1 MTQVSSPS
9 SSLEGIEEYIQ
20 RVVQE
25 WRVPGV
31 GIGVLKDGE
40 LILAQG
46 FGKRN
51 IAAGLEV
58 TPQTLFAIGSC
69 SKAFTA
75 AAAAILVDEG
85 KLDWDTPVREYY
97 PAFKLADP
105 VATERTTMRDML
117 CHRTG
122 LARYDMAWH
131 NAPTSRKAMVE
142 SLQYCEANRDFRSVW
157 QYQNMIY
164 AAAGYLIEVIS
175 GQTWEEFVQQ
185 RILEPLGMS
194 STNFSAFAS
203 QQTADFALPYQEI
216 RGEIEQTA
224 FYERFE
230 GTGPAGAINSN
241 VFDMARWLSCFL
253 NKGKYDNDKQLVSE
267 AQFSQLIK
275 PHMIIPDHPM
285 LPRHPEEFYETYAL
299 GWQVSSYRGHI
310 VVSHSGGV
318 DGFTCLVSFLP
329 DDGIGTIVLTNQ
341 YSMTSQALRV
351 LTYTLF
357 DRTLGLSAL
366 PWNERARQD
375 SDKVKEVLAKSKEK
389 SGAEGAA
396 EVPLTHALSA
406 YTGDYVHPGFGTFS
420 LVQEGEGL
428 KGIFNEKEFAF
439 KHLYYNIFQVSLD
452 LFDFHCKAAFSI
464 NLKGEIESFS
474 IGLEPE
480 AQPLVFTR
488 PAAQPDS

>member
-1 MTQVSSPS
+1 MAQELAPSP
-9 SSLEGIEEYIQ
+9 SLEGIEAYIQ

-31 GIGVLKDGE
+31 GIGVIQDGE
-40 LILAQG
+40 LVFAQG

-51 IAAGLEV
+51 IASDLGV
-58 TPQTLFAIGSC
+58 TPHTLFAIGSC

-85 KLDWDTPVREYY
+85 KLAWDTPVREYY

-131 NAPTSRKAMVE
+131 NSPASRKAIVE

-157 QYQNMIY
+157 QYQNLIY
-164 AAAGYLIEVIS
+164 ATAGYLIEVIS

-194 STNFSAFAS
+194 STNFSVLAS
-203 QQTADFALPYQEI
+203 QQTPDFALPYQEI
-216 RGEIEQTA
+216 GGEIVPTA
-224 FYERFE
+224 FFERFE
-230 GTGPAGAINSN
+230 GVGPAGSINSN
-241 VFDMARWLSCFL
+241 VLDIAQWIRCFL
-253 NKGKYDNDKQLVSE
+253 NKGKYGADRRLVSE
-267 AQFSQLIK
+267 AQFSQLIQ
-275 PHMIIPDHPM
+275 PHMVVPGHPM
-285 LPRHPEEFYETYAL
+285 LPKYPEEFYDTYAL
-299 GWQVSSYRGHI
+299 GWLVSSYRGHT
-310 VVSHSGGV
+310 VVSHTGGI
-318 DGFTCLVSFLP
+318 DGFTCQISFLP

-341 YSMTSQALRV
+341 YAQTSQALRV
-351 LTYTLF
+351 LTLTLF

-366 PWNERARQD
+366 PWDERARQD
-375 SDKVKEVLAKSKEK
+375 ADKIKEVLAKGKEE

-396 EVPLTHALSA
+396 EAPLTHALSA
-406 YTGDYVHPGFGTFS
+406 YTGEYVHPGFGTFS
-420 LVQEGEGL
+420 IVQEGERL
-428 KGIFNEKEFAF
+428 KGLFNEKEFAL
-439 KHLYYNIFQVSLD
+439 KHLYYNIFQASQE
-452 LFDFHCKAAFSI
+452 LFDFHCKVAFSI
-464 NLKGEIESFS
+464 NLKGEIESLS

-480 AQPLVFTR
+480 AKPLVFTR
-488 PAAQPDS
+488 PASR